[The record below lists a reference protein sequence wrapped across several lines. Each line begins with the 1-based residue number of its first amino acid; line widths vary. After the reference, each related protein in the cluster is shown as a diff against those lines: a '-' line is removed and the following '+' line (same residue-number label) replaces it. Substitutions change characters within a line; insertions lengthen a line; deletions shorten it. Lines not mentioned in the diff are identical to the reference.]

1 MIHPL
6 LPLIGFYLPNPTM
19 PHGFLLN
26 SDKVRIRR
34 FGCLLESNGL
44 RGIAGGE
51 GQFSDGGGHGGNDGA
66 VGRSVWEGDWAG
78 QGQGEAEIAQ

>member
-1 MIHPL
+1 MV
-6 LPLIGFYLPNPTM
+6 F
-19 PHGFLLN
+19 FSN

-51 GQFSDGGGHGGNDGA
+51 GQFGDGGGHGGNDGA

-78 QGQGEAEIAQ
+78 QGQGRGRDSPVTSTGLAWR